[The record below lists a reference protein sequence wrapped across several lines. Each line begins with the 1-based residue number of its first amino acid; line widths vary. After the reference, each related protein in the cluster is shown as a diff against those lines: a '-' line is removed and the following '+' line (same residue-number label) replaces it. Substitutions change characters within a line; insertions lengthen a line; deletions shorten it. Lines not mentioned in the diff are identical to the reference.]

1 METIVATVKN
11 VMLFNVE
18 LGGKLRLTLDKELKG
33 FKRNDDGTFEQADV
47 DFINIAASVAT
58 AQLCDINDSIAEF
71 RGSKKKPLNQ
81 AQWSGVLRGAQITF
95 NYTLLKAGDKR
106 EGSNEA
112 LDHDSYDVTFV
123 KCMLSSRAL
132 DMIDRVLIAAM
143 LQDD

>member
-33 FKRNDDGTFEQADV
+33 FKRKDDGTFEHTDV
-47 DFINIAASVAT
+47 DFINIVASVAT
-58 AQLCDINDSIAEF
+58 AQLCDINDNIAEF
-71 RGSKKKPLNQ
+71 RGSKKKPFNQ
-81 AQWSGVLRGAQITF
+81 AQWNGVLRGAQITF

-106 EGSNEA
+106 EGSDEA
-112 LDHDSYDVTFV
+112 LDHDIYDVTCV

-143 LQDD
+143 MQDD

>member
-11 VMLFNVE
+11 VMLNNVE
-18 LGGKLRLTLDKELKG
+18 LGGKLRLTLDKKVKG

-71 RGSKKKPLNQ
+71 RGSKKKPFNQ
-81 AQWSGVLRGAQITF
+81 AQWNGVLRGAQITF
-95 NYTLLKAGDKR
+95 NYNLLKAGDKR
-106 EGSNEA
+106 EGSDEA

-143 LQDD
+143 MQDD